1 MLLNKLLYQ
10 LLVITIVVGLYT
22 FGVTG
27 QVQAGDSV
35 ETDPI
40 LDKLEPIG
48 GREGDT
54 LTIVG
59 KNFGNNTSN
68 ITITLMKKENKN
80 RFVNILDDLQ
90 PSYVYPPNATEHQ
103 KLEFVIPI
111 DKGIECNLT
120 GRNFLYN
127 KGKLLV
133 KVNVQKSNELELRF
147 VRINWRR
154 WAALIAL
161 IPVVILLLPLFVMAV
176 KVKNRD
182 FLKTLFMDKKT
193 NTYSLSKCQAFAWT
207 IVLIYS
213 YFYLAI
219 GTGLI
224 LGKGTIPDFNSSL
237 LGMMGISYGG
247 LLIARGSSARIPKND
262 LKETPLRLSDLFSE
276 GGEISLPRLQLVG
289 FTITAIIIYL
299 YYLTSANLFVNG
311 LPDIPSTLLGLLG
324 ISQGGYIGGKV
335 AGGRLAVNYAVPRRA
350 QLGRENVKLT
360 IIGSGFIANTKVL
373 FGDHPQLIDTKF
385 LNSNSLSVDL
395 PKLSQLGWK
404 QLMIVPPTGSS
415 IVIEEVIEVVDAK
428 IEKVER
434 VQNKPRQVQLT
445 LKDFDLKKI
454 RATIANK
461 PAEMSIDEDNNLL
474 TVTAEADHQD

>member
-10 LLVITIVVGLYT
+10 LLLITIVVGLYA
-22 FGVTG
+22 FGAT
-27 QVQAGDSV
+27 VQASAEKSA
-35 ETDPI
+35 ETTPPI
-40 LDKLEPIG
+40 LTKLEPIG

-90 PSYVYPPNATEHQ
+90 PSYVYPQNDAEDQ
-103 KLEFVIPI
+103 QRKLNFVIP
-111 DKGIECNLT
+111 KGIEHDLN
-120 GRNFLYN
+120 GSDFLYK
-127 KGKLLV
+127 KGKVLV
-133 KVNVQKSNELELRF
+133 KVNGQKSNKLDIRF

-154 WAALIAL
+154 WTALIAL
-161 IPVVILLLPLFVMAV
+161 IPVVILLLPLFVMG
-176 KVKNRD
+176 VKNRD
-182 FLKTLFMDKKT
+182 FLKTLFIDKKT

-224 LGKGTIPDFNSSL
+224 LGKGDIPPFNPSL

-247 LLIARGSSARIPKND
+247 MLIARGSSARIPKND
-262 LKETPLRLSDLFSE
+262 LKETPRQLSDLISE

-311 LPDIPSTLLGLLG
+311 LPGIHSTVLGLLG

-335 AGGRLAVNYAVPRRA
+335 AGGRLAVNYAVPRRV
-350 QLGRENVKLT
+350 QLGREKVKLT

-373 FGDHPQLIDTKF
+373 FGDHPQLIDTEF
-385 LNSNSLSVDL
+385 LNSNSLLVDL
-395 PKLSQLGWK
+395 PKLSQVGWK
-404 QLMIVPPTGSS
+404 QLVLVPPTGSS
-415 IVIEEVIEVVDAK
+415 IVIDNVIKVVDAK
-428 IEKVER
+428 I
-434 VQNKPRQVQLT
+434 
-445 LKDFDLKKI
+445 
-454 RATIANK
+454 
-461 PAEMSIDEDNNLL
+461 
-474 TVTAEADHQD
+474 